1 MAEDG
6 ENLVLEHRRPEQGS
20 SASLPAIPGSPRR
33 GSGRS
38 HSARMKKSVFYVLL
52 AAAFAVAAL
61 VGLTSGASAE
71 QRTVTV
77 RLADGS
83 LTTVTVDVPP
93 GTPLEDI
100 QLPPPPE
107 LPTTPVPI
115 PDIPGVTPPPPDD
128 GGGNSDGSNP
138 SDQTDAGP
146 NASDK

>member
-1 MAEDG
+1 
-6 ENLVLEHRRPEQGS
+6 
-20 SASLPAIPGSPRR
+20 
-33 GSGRS
+33 
-38 HSARMKKSVFYVLL
+38 MKKSVFCVLL
-52 AAAFAVAAL
+52 AAALSLAAL

-115 PDIPGVTPPPPDD
+115 PDIPGVTPPPPGDQ
-128 GGGNSDGSNP
+128 GSGSPSP
-138 SDQTDAGP
+138 SDQQKGDEGP
-146 NASDK
+146 T